1 MGYLPLVSIVLPV
14 YNGAQYLAESIDSC
28 IAQTY
33 KNWELI
39 IINDCSKDNSL
50 DIAEK
55 YAVLDTRIRVLSNEV
70 NLKLPASL
78 NKGFREAKG
87 DYYTWT
93 SHDNIM
99 HSEMLGKFVNYLQTN
114 LDVGLVTAN
123 YIAIDTQNKEL
134 YTVSHPDPTLF
145 MPVGNLVC
153 SAFLYRREIAEK
165 VGEYDT
171 NLFLIED
178 YDYWIRIWLNS
189 KIGKI
194 HEELYYTR
202 MHDQALTKQRE
213 KEIAQRLFEIRLK
226 YFEPFNKT
234 LQSYPNEQFK
244 FFVSILEAASNNKLR
259 LFYKFIKI
267 SPVSFGLKYLFIYC
281 PKKKIKHSSLYKKIK
296 NIN

>member
-1 MGYLPLVSIVLPV
+1 MKTNPLVSIVLPV

-55 YAVLDTRIRVLSNEV
+55 YAAIDTRIRVLSNEV

-87 DYYTWT
+87 DHYTWT

-99 HSEMLGKFVNYLQTN
+99 HSEMLEKFVNYLQTN

-123 YIAIDTQNKEL
+123 YIAIDPQNKEL
-134 YTVSHPDPTLF
+134 YTVSHPDPMLF
-145 MPVGNLVC
+145 MPIGNTVC
-153 SAFLYRREIAEK
+153 YAFLYRREVAEK

-178 YDYWIRIWLNS
+178 YDYWIRIWLNY

-194 HEELYYTR
+194 YEGLYYTR
-202 MHDQALTKQRE
+202 VHDETLTMQRKE
-213 KEIAQRLFEIRLK
+213 EIAKRLYEIRLN

-234 LQSYPNEQFK
+234 LQKHPALQFK
-244 FFVSILEAASNNKLR
+244 FFVSIIDSAKDNKKR
-259 LFYKFIKI
+259 LLCRFIKI
-267 SPVSFGLKYLFIYC
+267 SPISFGLKYLFIYR
-281 PKKKIKHSSLYKKIK
+281 PKKKIKHSYLYKKIK
-296 NIN
+296 KH